1 MEFDPTLLIAIVS
14 IAIFLI
20 IFLWLV
26 INIIKTLRRVNQNLE
41 LLPGVIMNLKT
52 TSEKANE
59 TLETANASIKN
70 LNSLVEELKILPKI
84 IAEVGESLKEF
95 EVFLKGQIEV
105 LKDDVHFTLED
116 SRAILSDLKKVSSEV
131 KTNIDELN
139 KAIHPLIKNVKETAE
154 TGSLILSDLNKSIKT
169 MYVEASALIAG
180 LTELLSGLK
189 KILGLKKT

>member
-1 MEFDPTLLIAIVS
+1 MEFDSTFVIAIVS

-20 IFLWLV
+20 VFLWLV
-26 INIIKTLRRVNQNLE
+26 INIIKTLRRLNQNLE

-52 TSEKANE
+52 TSERANE

-105 LKDDVHFTLED
+105 LKDDVHFTIED

-131 KTNIDELN
+131 QTNIDELN

-154 TGSLILSDLNKSIKT
+154 TGSLILLDLNKSIKT
-169 MYVEASALIAG
+169 VYVEASALTAG

-189 KILGLKKT
+189 KILGFKKT